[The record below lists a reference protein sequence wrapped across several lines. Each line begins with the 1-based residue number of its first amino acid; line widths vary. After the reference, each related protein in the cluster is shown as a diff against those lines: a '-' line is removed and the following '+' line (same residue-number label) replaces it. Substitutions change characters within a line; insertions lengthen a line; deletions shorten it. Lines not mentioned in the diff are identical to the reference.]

1 MRDGGLAATSIGL
14 PYIPIEGEKRMN
26 KLTIAIGTAS
36 LACALSAVAADSNVD
51 VRANIKGTCVIE
63 QVTAVEFGDLQQGT
77 TAPDRTAPGSVRYW
91 CTKGLVYTVAINNGA
106 NASGTVRRMKGI
118 ATTNSTEY
126 LPYTLTSA
134 SPPSATGAGPGA
146 PVTLTLTGTV
156 LGTDYNV
163 LSVGQL
169 KDTVVVTIAP

>member
-1 MRDGGLAATSIGL
+1 
-14 PYIPIEGEKRMN
+14 MN
-26 KLTIAIGTAS
+26 KLAIVIGTAT
-36 LACALSAVAADSNVD
+36 LACAFSATAAESNVD

-91 CTKGLVYTVAINNGA
+91 CTKGLVYTVGISKGA
-106 NASGTVRRMKGI
+106 NASGDIRRMKGV
-118 ATTNSTEY
+118 ATTNSSEY
-126 LPYTLTSA
+126 LAYTLTTS
-134 SPPSATGAGPGA
+134 SPASATGVGPA
-146 PVTLTLTGTV
+146 TPVTLALTGTV
-156 LGTDYNV
+156 KGTDYNV